1 MVLSYPYFV
10 STMNT
15 AVENENLRLV
25 SGIAIAERYTLFTV
39 WNSRG
44 S

>member
-1 MVLSYPYFV
+1 MVLSHPYFV
-10 STMNT
+10 STMDT
-15 AVENENLRLV
+15 AVEDENLRLV
-25 SGIAIAERYTLFTV
+25 SGVAIAERNTSFTV